1 MSEDV
6 KNRSTNEASTRGVFD
21 ILKEKVAQRT
31 LGNDTPWNPSDP
43 NTAPTVDQYLLS
55 NVFRLGPQILGEG
68 MIRSALLKGKQLS
81 SVLTKGL
88 TDDYT
93 AAIDAA
99 VRYKTL
105 NDMLPEW
112 DKMINSGTELSP
124 DLRERL
130 LHARQKLQSGHPQ
143 KAT

>member
-31 LGNDTPWNPSDP
+31 LGNDTLWNPADP
-43 NTAPTVDQYLLS
+43 NTNPAVDQYLLS

-81 SVLTKGL
+81 SVLTKEL
-88 TDDYT
+88 TDDYA

-112 DKMINSGTELSP
+112 DKMINSSTELSP
-124 DLRERL
+124 ALHERL
-130 LHARQKLQSGHPQ
+130 LQAKQLLQNGHHK

>member
-31 LGNDTPWNPSDP
+31 LGNDTLWNPADP
-43 NTAPTVDQYLLS
+43 NTNPAVDQYLLS

-81 SVLTKGL
+81 SVLTKEL
-88 TDDYT
+88 TDDYA

-105 NDMLPEW
+105 SDMLPEW
-112 DKMINSGTELSP
+112 DKMINSSTELSP
-124 DLRERL
+124 ALHERL
-130 LHARQKLQSGHPQ
+130 LQAKQLLKNGHH
-143 KAT
+143 K